1 MIEINL
7 SERDFDYEIQAL
19 VNSFFPGQ
27 RSVVVICGEE
37 RSEYE
42 FADDILLTHSYTE
55 RLLLDDTSFSLGEN
69 EKVGIIGINGTG
81 KSTLLKI
88 LAGIVEP
95 DSGKI
100 TMGRNLRIGYL
111 SQKPEFANKI
121 TALEAALP
129 LKKDIADSPANYE
142 PQAKN
147 MMNKLGF
154 KNHTQPIEELSGGQ
168 RKRIALIRTLLT
180 PADILILD
188 EPTNHLDSAMNE
200 WLEDYL
206 KKYRGALIM
215 ITHDR
220 YFLDTVVNRIV
231 EIDKGKLYSYECNY
245 LGFLE
250 RKAQREEI
258 ANATERKR
266 QSLLK
271 TEIAWMMR
279 GARARSTKQKAHI
292 QRYENLRDMKAPATD
307 STIEIS
313 SASSR
318 LGKTTIELEHISK
331 SYDNIPV
338 ISDFTYFFLRNDR
351 VGIIGP
357 NGCGKST
364 LMNIITGNVTPDSGI
379 VTIGQ
384 TVKIGYFS
392 QENEAMDE
400 SLRVIDYVREG
411 GEVIHTKDGT
421 VSASVMLERFL
432 FPPDQQYSI
441 IGKLSGGEKRRLY
454 LLRILMEAPNILILD
469 EPTND
474 LDIATLTRL
483 EDYLDSFEGIVITVS
498 HDRYFLDRVVSR
510 IFCFENGTIKQY
522 EGGYTDYLNHT
533 THKLD
538 VTDAGISSSEKNSPD
553 DDTAE
558 ETDKPKVTK
567 DNWKDGQTKK
577 LKMSYKEEKEFKTI
591 ESDIATLEQQIED
604 TDNEMLKAA
613 NDFVKLGELS
623 AKKEELQKE
632 LEHKMDRWMYLEEL
646 ADKISGNA

>member
-1 MIEINL
+1 MNL
-7 SERDFDYEIQAL
+7 ITAEH
-19 VNSFFPGQ
+19 
-27 RSVVVICGEE
+27 
-37 RSEYE
+37 
-42 FADDILLTHSYTE
+42 LTHSYTE

-292 QRYENLRDMKAPATD
+292 RSYENLRDMKAPATD

-577 LKMSYKEEKEFKTI
+577 LKMSYKEEKEFETI
-591 ESDIATLEQQIED
+591 ENDIATLEQQIED

-646 ADKISGNA
+646 ADKIAGNA

>member
-1 MIEINL
+1 MNL
-7 SERDFDYEIQAL
+7 ITAEH
-19 VNSFFPGQ
+19 
-27 RSVVVICGEE
+27 
-37 RSEYE
+37 
-42 FADDILLTHSYTE
+42 LTHSYTE

-180 PADILILD
+180 PDDILILD

-577 LKMSYKEEKEFKTI
+577 LKMSYKEEKEFETI

>member
-1 MIEINL
+1 MNL
-7 SERDFDYEIQAL
+7 ITAEH
-19 VNSFFPGQ
+19 
-27 RSVVVICGEE
+27 
-37 RSEYE
+37 
-42 FADDILLTHSYTE
+42 LTHSYTE

-206 KKYRGALIM
+206 KKYRGAFIM

-577 LKMSYKEEKEFKTI
+577 LKMSYKEEKEFETI

>member
-1 MIEINL
+1 MNL
-7 SERDFDYEIQAL
+7 ITAEH
-19 VNSFFPGQ
+19 
-27 RSVVVICGEE
+27 
-37 RSEYE
+37 
-42 FADDILLTHSYTE
+42 LTHSYTE

-129 LKKDIADSPANYE
+129 LKKDIADSQANYE

-483 EDYLDSFEGIVITVS
+483 EDYLDSFDGIVITVS

-577 LKMSYKEEKEFKTI
+577 LKMSYKEEKEFETI
-591 ESDIATLEQQIED
+591 ESNIATLEQQIED

>member
-1 MIEINL
+1 MNL
-7 SERDFDYEIQAL
+7 ITAEH
-19 VNSFFPGQ
+19 
-27 RSVVVICGEE
+27 
-37 RSEYE
+37 
-42 FADDILLTHSYTE
+42 LTHSYTE

-577 LKMSYKEEKEFKTI
+577 LKMSYKEEKEFETI

-623 AKKEELQKE
+623 ANKEELQKE

>member
-1 MIEINL
+1 MNL
-7 SERDFDYEIQAL
+7 ITAEH
-19 VNSFFPGQ
+19 
-27 RSVVVICGEE
+27 
-37 RSEYE
+37 
-42 FADDILLTHSYTE
+42 LTHSYTE

-129 LKKDIADSPANYE
+129 LKKDIADSPAIYE

-154 KNHTQPIEELSGGQ
+154 KNHTQLIEELSGGQ

-558 ETDKPKVTK
+558 EMDKPKVTK

-577 LKMSYKEEKEFKTI
+577 LKMSYKEEKEFETI
-591 ESDIATLEQQIED
+591 ENDIATLEQQIED

-646 ADKISGNA
+646 ADKIAGNA

>member
-1 MIEINL
+1 MNL
-7 SERDFDYEIQAL
+7 ITAEH
-19 VNSFFPGQ
+19 
-27 RSVVVICGEE
+27 
-37 RSEYE
+37 
-42 FADDILLTHSYTE
+42 LTHSYTE

-95 DSGKI
+95 DSGKK

-577 LKMSYKEEKEFKTI
+577 LKMSYKEEKEFETI
-591 ESDIATLEQQIED
+591 ENDIATLEQQIED

-646 ADKISGNA
+646 ADKIAGNA

>member
-1 MIEINL
+1 MNL
-7 SERDFDYEIQAL
+7 ITAEH
-19 VNSFFPGQ
+19 
-27 RSVVVICGEE
+27 
-37 RSEYE
+37 
-42 FADDILLTHSYTE
+42 LTHSYTE
-55 RLLLDDTSFSLGEN
+55 RLLFDDTSFSLNEN

-88 LAGIVEP
+88 LAGTVEP
-95 DSGKI
+95 DNGKI
-100 TMGRNLRIGYL
+100 IMGRNLRIGYL
-111 SQKPEFANKI
+111 SQKPEFSQNI
-121 TALEAALP
+121 SALEAALP
-129 LKKDIADSPANYE
+129 LQKDISDSPANYE

-154 KNHTQPIEELSGGQ
+154 KNHSQPINELSGGQ

-220 YFLDTVVNRIV
+220 YFLDSVVNRIV
-231 EIDKGKLYSYECNY
+231 EIDKGKLYSYDCNY

-266 QSLLK
+266 QSLLR

-292 QRYENLRDMKAPATD
+292 QRYKTLRDMKSPVTD

-318 LGKTTIELEHISK
+318 LGKTTIELENISK
-331 SYDNIPV
+331 SFDGIPV
-338 ISDFTYFFLRNDR
+338 INDFTYFFLRNDR

-364 LMNIITGNVTPDSGI
+364 LMNIITGKTKPDSGQ

-392 QENEAMDE
+392 QENEAMDD

-411 GEVIHTKDGT
+411 GEFIHTKDGT
-421 VSASVMLERFL
+421 ISASVMLERFL

-441 IGKLSGGEKRRLY
+441 VGKLSGGEKRRLY

-483 EDYLDSFEGIVITVS
+483 EDYLDSFDGIVITVS

-510 IFCFENGTIKQY
+510 IFCFENSTINQY

-538 VTDAGISSSEKNSPD
+538 VTDAGLALSESTDNNCSENPENNSG
-553 DDTAE
+553 
-558 ETDKPKVTK
+558 KSKVTK
-567 DNWKDGQTKK
+567 DNWKDGQVKK
-577 LKMSYKEEKEFKTI
+577 KKMSYKEEKEFGDYR
-591 ESDIATLEQQIED
+591 SR
-604 TDNEMLKAA
+604 
-613 NDFVKLGELS
+613 
-623 AKKEELQKE
+623 
-632 LEHKMDRWMYLEEL
+632 HCCP
-646 ADKISGNA
+646 

>member
-1 MIEINL
+1 MNL
-7 SERDFDYEIQAL
+7 ITAEH
-19 VNSFFPGQ
+19 
-27 RSVVVICGEE
+27 
-37 RSEYE
+37 
-42 FADDILLTHSYTE
+42 LTHSYTE

-100 TMGRNLRIGYL
+100 TIGRNLRIGYL

-577 LKMSYKEEKEFKTI
+577 LKMSYKEEKEFETI

-623 AKKEELQKE
+623 AKKEDLQKE
-632 LEHKMDRWMYLEEL
+632 LEHKMDRWIYLEEL
-646 ADKISGNA
+646 ADKISSNA

>member
-1 MIEINL
+1 MNL
-7 SERDFDYEIQAL
+7 ITAEH
-19 VNSFFPGQ
+19 
-27 RSVVVICGEE
+27 
-37 RSEYE
+37 
-42 FADDILLTHSYTE
+42 LTHSYTE

-538 VTDAGISSSEKNSPD
+538 VTDASISSSEKNSPD

-577 LKMSYKEEKEFKTI
+577 LKMSYKEEKEFETI

>member
-1 MIEINL
+1 
-7 SERDFDYEIQAL
+7 
-19 VNSFFPGQ
+19 
-27 RSVVVICGEE
+27 
-37 RSEYE
+37 
-42 FADDILLTHSYTE
+42 
-55 RLLLDDTSFSLGEN
+55 
-69 EKVGIIGINGTG
+69 
-81 KSTLLKI
+81 
-88 LAGIVEP
+88 
-95 DSGKI
+95 
-100 TMGRNLRIGYL
+100 MGRNLRIGYL
-111 SQKPEFANKI
+111 SQKPEFSQNI
-121 TALEAALP
+121 SALEAALP
-129 LKKDIADSPANYE
+129 LQKDISDSPVNYE

-154 KNHTQPIEELSGGQ
+154 KNHSQPINELSGGQ
-168 RKRIALIRTLLT
+168 KKRIALIRTLLT

-220 YFLDTVVNRIV
+220 YFLDSVVNRIV
-231 EIDKGKLYSYECNY
+231 EIDKGKLYSYDCNY

-266 QSLLK
+266 QSLLR

-292 QRYENLRDMKAPATD
+292 QRYETLRDMKSPVTD

-318 LGKTTIELEHISK
+318 LGKTTIELENISK
-331 SYDNIPV
+331 SFDGIPV
-338 ISDFTYFFLRNDR
+338 INDFTYFFLRNDR

-364 LMNIITGNVTPDSGI
+364 LMNIITGKTKPDSGQ

-392 QENEAMDE
+392 QENEAMDD

-411 GEVIHTKDGT
+411 GEFIHTKDGT
-421 VSASVMLERFL
+421 ISASVMLERFL

-441 IGKLSGGEKRRLY
+441 VGKLSGGEKRRLY

-483 EDYLDSFEGIVITVS
+483 EDYLDSFDGIVITVS

-510 IFCFENGTIKQY
+510 IFCFENSTINQY

-538 VTDAGISSSEKNSPD
+538 VTDAGLALSESTDNNCSENPENNSG
-553 DDTAE
+553 
-558 ETDKPKVTK
+558 KSKVTK
-567 DNWKDGQTKK
+567 DNWKDGQVKK
-577 LKMSYKEEKEFKTI
+577 KKMSYKEEKEFETI
-591 ESDIATLEQQIED
+591 EADIAALEQEIEE
-604 TDNEMLKAA
+604 TDNAMLKAA

-623 AKKEELQKE
+623 VKKEELSQK
-632 LEHKMDRWMYLEEL
+632 LDYKMDRWMYLEEL
-646 ADKISGNA
+646 AADIANNS

>member
-1 MIEINL
+1 MNL
-7 SERDFDYEIQAL
+7 ITAEH
-19 VNSFFPGQ
+19 
-27 RSVVVICGEE
+27 
-37 RSEYE
+37 
-42 FADDILLTHSYTE
+42 LTHSYTE
-55 RLLLDDTSFSLGEN
+55 RLLFDDTSFSLNEN

-88 LAGIVEP
+88 LAGTVEP
-95 DSGKI
+95 DNGKI
-100 TMGRNLRIGYL
+100 IMGRNLRIGYL
-111 SQKPEFANKI
+111 SQKPEFSQNI
-121 TALEAALP
+121 SALEAALP
-129 LKKDIADSPANYE
+129 LQKDISDSPANYE

-154 KNHTQPIEELSGGQ
+154 KNHSQPINELSGGQ

-220 YFLDTVVNRIV
+220 YFLDSVVNRIV
-231 EIDKGKLYSYECNY
+231 EIDKGKLYSYDCNY

-266 QSLLK
+266 QSLLR

-292 QRYENLRDMKAPATD
+292 QRYKTLRDMKSPVTD

-318 LGKTTIELEHISK
+318 LGKTTIELENISK
-331 SYDNIPV
+331 SFDGIPV
-338 ISDFTYFFLRNDR
+338 INDFTYFFLRNDR

-364 LMNIITGNVTPDSGI
+364 LMNIITGKTKPDSGQ

-392 QENEAMDE
+392 QENEAMDD

-411 GEVIHTKDGT
+411 GEFIHTKDGT
-421 VSASVMLERFL
+421 ISASVMLERFL

-441 IGKLSGGEKRRLY
+441 VGKLSGGEKRRLY

-483 EDYLDSFEGIVITVS
+483 EDYLDSFDGIVITVS

-510 IFCFENGTIKQY
+510 IFCFENSTINQY

-538 VTDAGISSSEKNSPD
+538 VTDAGLALSESTDNNCSENPENNSG
-553 DDTAE
+553 
-558 ETDKPKVTK
+558 KSKVTK
-567 DNWKDGQTKK
+567 DNWKDGQVKK
-577 LKMSYKEEKEFKTI
+577 KKMSYKEEKEFETI
-591 ESDIATLEQQIED
+591 EAR
-604 TDNEMLKAA
+604 
-613 NDFVKLGELS
+613 
-623 AKKEELQKE
+623 
-632 LEHKMDRWMYLEEL
+632 HCCP
-646 ADKISGNA
+646 

>member
-1 MIEINL
+1 MNL
-7 SERDFDYEIQAL
+7 ITAEH
-19 VNSFFPGQ
+19 
-27 RSVVVICGEE
+27 
-37 RSEYE
+37 
-42 FADDILLTHSYTE
+42 LTHSYTE

-483 EDYLDSFEGIVITVS
+483 EDYLDSFDGIVITVS

-577 LKMSYKEEKEFKTI
+577 LKMSYKEEKEFETI
-591 ESDIATLEQQIED
+591 ENDIATLEQQIED

-623 AKKEELQKE
+623 AQKEELQKE

-646 ADKISGNA
+646 ADKITGNA

>member
-1 MIEINL
+1 MNL
-7 SERDFDYEIQAL
+7 ITAEH
-19 VNSFFPGQ
+19 
-27 RSVVVICGEE
+27 
-37 RSEYE
+37 
-42 FADDILLTHSYTE
+42 LTHSYTE

-292 QRYENLRDMKAPATD
+292 QRYENLRDMNAPATD

-577 LKMSYKEEKEFKTI
+577 LKMSYKEEKEFETI

>member
-1 MIEINL
+1 MNL
-7 SERDFDYEIQAL
+7 ITAEH
-19 VNSFFPGQ
+19 
-27 RSVVVICGEE
+27 
-37 RSEYE
+37 
-42 FADDILLTHSYTE
+42 LTHSYTE

-292 QRYENLRDMKAPATD
+292 QRYENLRDMKAPTTD

-510 IFCFENGTIKQY
+510 IFCFENGTIQQY

-577 LKMSYKEEKEFKTI
+577 LKMSYKEEKEFETI

>member
-1 MIEINL
+1 MNL
-7 SERDFDYEIQAL
+7 ITAEH
-19 VNSFFPGQ
+19 
-27 RSVVVICGEE
+27 
-37 RSEYE
+37 
-42 FADDILLTHSYTE
+42 LTHSYTE

-129 LKKDIADSPANYE
+129 QKKDIADSPANYE

-271 TEIAWMMR
+271 TEIVWMMR

-483 EDYLDSFEGIVITVS
+483 EDYLDSFDGIVITVS

-577 LKMSYKEEKEFKTI
+577 LKMSYKEEKEFETI
-591 ESDIATLEQQIED
+591 ENDIATLEQQIED

-646 ADKISGNA
+646 ADKIAGNA

>member
-1 MIEINL
+1 MNL
-7 SERDFDYEIQAL
+7 ITAEH
-19 VNSFFPGQ
+19 
-27 RSVVVICGEE
+27 
-37 RSEYE
+37 
-42 FADDILLTHSYTE
+42 LTHSYTE

-522 EGGYTDYLNHT
+522 DGGYTDYLNHT

-577 LKMSYKEEKEFKTI
+577 LKMSYKEEKEFETI

>member
-1 MIEINL
+1 MNL
-7 SERDFDYEIQAL
+7 ITAEH
-19 VNSFFPGQ
+19 
-27 RSVVVICGEE
+27 
-37 RSEYE
+37 
-42 FADDILLTHSYTE
+42 LTHSYTE

-483 EDYLDSFEGIVITVS
+483 EDYLDSFDGIVITVS

-553 DDTAE
+553 NDTAE
-558 ETDKPKVTK
+558 EMDKPKVTK

-577 LKMSYKEEKEFKTI
+577 LKMSYKEEKEFETI

-623 AKKEELQKE
+623 AQKEELQKE

-646 ADKISGNA
+646 ADKIAGNA

>member
-1 MIEINL
+1 MNL
-7 SERDFDYEIQAL
+7 ITAEH
-19 VNSFFPGQ
+19 
-27 RSVVVICGEE
+27 
-37 RSEYE
+37 
-42 FADDILLTHSYTE
+42 LTHSYTE

-250 RKAQREEI
+250 RKAQREGI

-313 SASSR
+313 SAS
-318 LGKTTIELEHISK
+318 
-331 SYDNIPV
+331 
-338 ISDFTYFFLRNDR
+338 
-351 VGIIGP
+351 
-357 NGCGKST
+357 
-364 LMNIITGNVTPDSGI
+364 
-379 VTIGQ
+379 
-384 TVKIGYFS
+384 
-392 QENEAMDE
+392 
-400 SLRVIDYVREG
+400 
-411 GEVIHTKDGT
+411 
-421 VSASVMLERFL
+421 
-432 FPPDQQYSI
+432 
-441 IGKLSGGEKRRLY
+441 
-454 LLRILMEAPNILILD
+454 
-469 EPTND
+469 
-474 LDIATLTRL
+474 
-483 EDYLDSFEGIVITVS
+483 
-498 HDRYFLDRVVSR
+498 
-510 IFCFENGTIKQY
+510 
-522 EGGYTDYLNHT
+522 
-533 THKLD
+533 
-538 VTDAGISSSEKNSPD
+538 
-553 DDTAE
+553 
-558 ETDKPKVTK
+558 
-567 DNWKDGQTKK
+567 
-577 LKMSYKEEKEFKTI
+577 
-591 ESDIATLEQQIED
+591 
-604 TDNEMLKAA
+604 
-613 NDFVKLGELS
+613 
-623 AKKEELQKE
+623 
-632 LEHKMDRWMYLEEL
+632 
-646 ADKISGNA
+646 

>member
-1 MIEINL
+1 
-7 SERDFDYEIQAL
+7 
-19 VNSFFPGQ
+19 
-27 RSVVVICGEE
+27 
-37 RSEYE
+37 
-42 FADDILLTHSYTE
+42 
-55 RLLLDDTSFSLGEN
+55 
-69 EKVGIIGINGTG
+69 
-81 KSTLLKI
+81 
-88 LAGIVEP
+88 
-95 DSGKI
+95 
-100 TMGRNLRIGYL
+100 
-111 SQKPEFANKI
+111 
-121 TALEAALP
+121 
-129 LKKDIADSPANYE
+129 
-142 PQAKN
+142 
-147 MMNKLGF
+147 
-154 KNHTQPIEELSGGQ
+154 
-168 RKRIALIRTLLT
+168 
-180 PADILILD
+180 
-188 EPTNHLDSAMNE
+188 
-200 WLEDYL
+200 
-206 KKYRGALIM
+206 
-215 ITHDR
+215 
-220 YFLDTVVNRIV
+220 
-231 EIDKGKLYSYECNY
+231 
-245 LGFLE
+245 
-250 RKAQREEI
+250 
-258 ANATERKR
+258 
-266 QSLLK
+266 
-271 TEIAWMMR
+271 
-279 GARARSTKQKAHI
+279 
-292 QRYENLRDMKAPATD
+292 
-307 STIEIS
+307 
-313 SASSR
+313 
-318 LGKTTIELEHISK
+318 
-331 SYDNIPV
+331 
-338 ISDFTYFFLRNDR
+338 
-351 VGIIGP
+351 
-357 NGCGKST
+357 
-364 LMNIITGNVTPDSGI
+364 
-379 VTIGQ
+379 
-384 TVKIGYFS
+384 
-392 QENEAMDE
+392 MDE

-577 LKMSYKEEKEFKTI
+577 LKMSYKEEKEFETI

-604 TDNEMLKAA
+604 TDNEMLKAS

-623 AKKEELQKE
+623 AKKEDLQKE

>member
-1 MIEINL
+1 MNL
-7 SERDFDYEIQAL
+7 ITAEH
-19 VNSFFPGQ
+19 
-27 RSVVVICGEE
+27 
-37 RSEYE
+37 
-42 FADDILLTHSYTE
+42 LTHSYTE

-271 TEIAWMMR
+271 TEIAWRMR

-577 LKMSYKEEKEFKTI
+577 LKMSYKEEKEFETI
-591 ESDIATLEQQIED
+591 ENDIATLEQQIED

-646 ADKISGNA
+646 ADKIAGNA

>member
-1 MIEINL
+1 
-7 SERDFDYEIQAL
+7 
-19 VNSFFPGQ
+19 
-27 RSVVVICGEE
+27 
-37 RSEYE
+37 
-42 FADDILLTHSYTE
+42 
-55 RLLLDDTSFSLGEN
+55 
-69 EKVGIIGINGTG
+69 
-81 KSTLLKI
+81 
-88 LAGIVEP
+88 
-95 DSGKI
+95 
-100 TMGRNLRIGYL
+100 
-111 SQKPEFANKI
+111 
-121 TALEAALP
+121 
-129 LKKDIADSPANYE
+129 
-142 PQAKN
+142 
-147 MMNKLGF
+147 
-154 KNHTQPIEELSGGQ
+154 
-168 RKRIALIRTLLT
+168 
-180 PADILILD
+180 
-188 EPTNHLDSAMNE
+188 
-200 WLEDYL
+200 
-206 KKYRGALIM
+206 
-215 ITHDR
+215 
-220 YFLDTVVNRIV
+220 
-231 EIDKGKLYSYECNY
+231 
-245 LGFLE
+245 
-250 RKAQREEI
+250 
-258 ANATERKR
+258 
-266 QSLLK
+266 
-271 TEIAWMMR
+271 
-279 GARARSTKQKAHI
+279 
-292 QRYENLRDMKAPATD
+292 MKAPTTD
-307 STIEIS
+307 STIEII

-318 LGKTTIELEHISK
+318 LGKTTIDLEHISK

-577 LKMSYKEEKEFKTI
+577 LKMSYKEEKEFETI

-604 TDNEMLKAA
+604 TDNEMLKAS

-623 AKKEELQKE
+623 AKKEALQKE

>member
-1 MIEINL
+1 
-7 SERDFDYEIQAL
+7 
-19 VNSFFPGQ
+19 
-27 RSVVVICGEE
+27 
-37 RSEYE
+37 
-42 FADDILLTHSYTE
+42 
-55 RLLLDDTSFSLGEN
+55 
-69 EKVGIIGINGTG
+69 
-81 KSTLLKI
+81 
-88 LAGIVEP
+88 
-95 DSGKI
+95 
-100 TMGRNLRIGYL
+100 
-111 SQKPEFANKI
+111 
-121 TALEAALP
+121 
-129 LKKDIADSPANYE
+129 
-142 PQAKN
+142 

-154 KNHTQPIEELSGGQ
+154 KNHSQPINELSGGQ

-220 YFLDTVVNRIV
+220 YFLDSVVNRIV
-231 EIDKGKLYSYECNY
+231 EIDKGKLYSYDCNY

-266 QSLLK
+266 QSLLR

-292 QRYENLRDMKAPATD
+292 QRYETLRDMKSPVTD

-318 LGKTTIELEHISK
+318 LGKTTIELENISK
-331 SYDNIPV
+331 SFDGIPV
-338 ISDFTYFFLRNDR
+338 INDFTYFFLRNDR

-364 LMNIITGNVTPDSGI
+364 LMNIITGKTKPDSGQ

-392 QENEAMDE
+392 QENEAMDD

-411 GEVIHTKDGT
+411 GEFIHTKDGT
-421 VSASVMLERFL
+421 ISASVMLERFL

-441 IGKLSGGEKRRLY
+441 VGKLSGGEKRRLY

-483 EDYLDSFEGIVITVS
+483 EDYLDSFDGIVITVS

-510 IFCFENGTIKQY
+510 IFCFENSTINQY

-538 VTDAGISSSEKNSPD
+538 VTDAGLALSESTDNNCSENPENNSG
-553 DDTAE
+553 
-558 ETDKPKVTK
+558 KSKVTK
-567 DNWKDGQTKK
+567 DNWKDGQVKK
-577 LKMSYKEEKEFKTI
+577 KKMSYKEEKEFETI
-591 ESDIATLEQQIED
+591 EADIAALEQEIEE
-604 TDNEMLKAA
+604 TDNAMLKAA

-623 AKKEELQKE
+623 VKKEELSQK
-632 LEHKMDRWMYLEEL
+632 LDYKMDRWMYLEEL
-646 ADKISGNA
+646 AADIANNS